1 MNSSEAIIEFK
12 EDMLHKAILFY
23 MEGIVSIVVIF
34 LGLIGNFLTV
44 VVLTRRAMYSS
55 TNTFLAGLAV
65 WDMMVLLGTL
75 FLMTLPQL
83 SDTFKQM
90 VFPYVVVYIYPLA
103 LVAQT
108 TTVWITV
115 SFTVE
120 RYIAVCYPLRAATI
134 CTVTRARTTIVG
146 VSLCALIFNVC
157 RWFEY
162 KFILTASQNTMT
174 NRTDVIPSYN
184 RTEFSKDPT
193 FLNIYYTILYPIF
206 MLIVPLA
213 ILAILNTFLVLAVKR
228 SRLQQR
234 TMNVRQCREN
244 NVTIMLVS
252 VVIVF
257 MICQVPALVYNIAYS
272 VNAEQMQ
279 SLGWQILSIARNFLV
294 TFNSSI
300 NFILYCA
307 FGQKFRCIFIRT
319 FCQWILSDASLQSL
333 SSPHST
339 HYTTRLN
346 DKQYKFIVQKRSPGF
361 EMSTTGQT
369 HISRYS
375 PCMSRS
381 PSPQSNLMVERKH
394 PNGFHRDLQQEMDG
408 SMSCKSR
415 LLSAATSQMS
425 LPKLR
430 H

>member
-1 MNSSEAIIEFK
+1 MADVEIQNVTMEPSSDDQLEKVIK
-12 EDMLHKAILFY
+12 FY
-23 MEGIVSIVVIF
+23 LEGIISFIVIV
-34 LGLIGNFLTV
+34 LGLIGNSLTV

-55 TNTFLAGLAV
+55 TNTFLTGLAI

-83 SDTFKQM
+83 FDSFKETA
-90 VFPYVVVYIYPLA
+90 FPYVVVYIYPLA

-108 TTVWITV
+108 STVWITV

-120 RYIAVCYPLRAATI
+120 RYVAVCYPLRAATV
-134 CTVTRARTTIVG
+134 CTISRARAAIVG
-146 VSLCALIFNVC
+146 VSFLALLFNIC
-157 RWFEY
+157 RWFEHR
-162 KFILTASQNTMT
+162 LNTT
-174 NRTDVIPSYN
+174 GNTTVN
-184 RTEFSKDPT
+184 VLTEFGANPT
-193 FLNIYYTILYPIF
+193 FLNVYYTILYPII

-213 ILAILNTFLVLAVKR
+213 ILAILNTCLVLAVKR
-228 SRLQQR
+228 SRVQQR

-252 VVIVF
+252 VVVVF

-272 VNAEQMQ
+272 VNVAQTS
-279 SLGWQILSIARNFLV
+279 SLSWEILSIVRNFLV

-307 FGQKFRCIFIRT
+307 FGQKFRCIFIKT
-319 FCQWILSDASLQSL
+319 FCQCILSDSRLQSL

-346 DKQYKFIVQKRSPGF
+346 DKQYKSMIQKRSPCF

-375 PCMSRS
+375 PCVSRS
-381 PSPQSNLMVERKH
+381 PSPQSAMVERKQ
-394 PNGFHRDLQQEMDG
+394 PNGFHRDLHPDMD
-408 SMSCKSR
+408 SCKSR
-415 LLSAATSQMS
+415 LLSASSSTTSI
-425 LPKLR
+425 PKLR

>member
-1 MNSSEAIIEFK
+1 MCEPGSNITKTITADDILLDTIELYTQGIIS
-12 EDMLHKAILFY
+12 
-23 MEGIVSIVVIF
+23 VVVIF

-55 TNTFLAGLAV
+55 TNTFLTGLAV

-75 FLMTLPQL
+75 FLITLQRL
-83 SDTFKQM
+83 VSGYEQT
-90 VFPYVVVYIYPLA
+90 VFPYIVAYVYPLA

-108 TTVWITV
+108 STVWITV

-134 CTVTRARTTIVG
+134 CTVTRARTAIVI
-146 VSLCALIFNVC
+146 VSICALLFNLC
-157 RWFEY
+157 RWFENVVNVH
-162 KFILTASQNTMT
+162 IENG
-174 NRTDVIPSYN
+174 
-184 RTEFSKDPT
+184 TEVTHYCPTELSKNPV

-206 MLIVPLA
+206 MLILPLA

-252 VVIVF
+252 VVVVF
-257 MICQVPALVYNIAYS
+257 IICQVPALVYNIAYS
-272 VNAEQMQ
+272 WDNKLVKQQ
-279 SLGWQILSIARNFLV
+279 LGWKIFSIFRNFLV

-319 FCQWILSDASLQSL
+319 FCQWIISDAQLQSM

-339 HYTTRLN
+339 THYTTRIN
-346 DKQYKFIVQKRSPGF
+346 DKQYKSMIQKRSPCF
-361 EMSTTGQT
+361 EMSTTHTQQT
-369 HISRYS
+369 HVSRYS
-375 PCMSRS
+375 PCVSRS
-381 PSPQSNLMVERKH
+381 PSPQSQVAVERKQ
-394 PNGFHRDLQQEMDG
+394 PNGFHRDLHPDMDYT
-408 SMSCKSR
+408 CKSR
-415 LLSAATSQMS
+415 LISATGNQSPS
-425 LPKLR
+425 PKLR

>member
-1 MNSSEAIIEFK
+1 MELNNER
-12 EDMLHKAILFY
+12 LQQTILFY
-23 MEGIVSIVVIF
+23 MEGIVSIIVIF

-55 TNTFLAGLAV
+55 TNTFLTGLAV

-75 FLMTLPQL
+75 FLMTLPVL
-83 SDTFKQM
+83 SNTFKEH

-108 TTVWITV
+108 STVWITV

-134 CTVTRARTTIVG
+134 CTVTRARTAIVG
-146 VSLCALIFNVC
+146 VSIYALLFNIC
-157 RWFEY
+157 RWFERE
-162 KFILTASQNTMT
+162 LVTDGGDGNVT
-174 NRTDVIPSYN
+174 NSSTQKITFN
-184 RTEFSKDPT
+184 LTEFSKDPI
-193 FLNIYYTILYPIF
+193 FLNLYYTILYPIF

-213 ILAILNTFLVLAVKR
+213 ILAILNTFLVMAVKR

-252 VVIVF
+252 VVVVF

-272 VNAEQMQ
+272 VNRYEIDTQI
-279 SLGWQILSIARNFLV
+279 GWQILSIVRNFLV

-319 FCQWILSDASLQSL
+319 FCQWILSDATIQSL

-339 HYTTRLN
+339 HYMTRIN
-346 DKQYKFIVQKRSPGF
+346 DKQYKSMIQKRSPCY
-361 EMSTTGQT
+361 ELSTTGQT

-375 PCMSRS
+375 PCVSRS
-381 PSPQSNLMVERKH
+381 PSPQSHSMLDRKH
-394 PNGFHRDLQQEMDG
+394 PNGFHRDLQPDTDNTI
-408 SMSCKSR
+408 SCKSR
-415 LLSAATSQMS
+415 LLSAAGRQTS

-430 H
+430 R